1 MFSRLKAGIA
11 RTRDSLVNGVQ
22 RLFTGRTRLD
32 AAALETLETLLLSA
46 DVGVSA
52 TARIVEKVR
61 RIPANQSPAEAV
73 QDEMTAILAPCEQ
86 PFEYKARDDG
96 PFIIL
101 VVGVN
106 GAGKT
111 TTIAKIAQRLKG
123 EGRSV
128 MLAAGDTFRAAA
140 VDQLK
145 RWGER
150 LNIPVISQGPGADT
164 ASVIFDA
171 CAAAKARKI
180 DVLIADTAGR
190 LHTQDNLMAELA
202 KVRRVVGKHQADAP
216 HETLLVLDA
225 TMGQNALNQAQE
237 FMGQVAVSALCLTKL
252 DGTAKGGVIFALAE
266 RLRLPIRYI
275 GIGEKAEDLQVFNAR
290 EFTRA
295 LLGDFAGSKVD
306 EDDTEQ
312 S

>member
-32 AAALETLETLLLSA
+32 AQALETLETLLLSA

-52 TARIVEKVR
+52 TARIVEKLKH
-61 RIPANQSPAEAV
+61 IPANQSPAQAV
-73 QDEMTAILAPCEQ
+73 QDEMTAILEPCQ
-86 PFEYKARDDG
+86 QTFEYSARADG
-96 PFIIL
+96 PYIIL

-111 TTIAKIAQRLKG
+111 TTIAKIAHRLRN
-123 EGRSV
+123 EGRTV

-140 VDQLK
+140 VDQLQ

-150 LNIPVISQGPGADT
+150 LGVTVISQGPGADP

-202 KVRRVVGKHQADAP
+202 KVRRVVSKYQADAP

-237 FMGQVAVSALCLTKL
+237 FVGQVQVSALCLTKL

-266 RLRLPIRYI
+266 RLKLPIRYV
-275 GIGEKAEDLQVFNAR
+275 GIGEQADDLQVFDAR

-295 LLGDFAGSKVD
+295 LLGDFAASSVD
-306 EDDTEQ
+306 AE

>member
-61 RIPANQSPAEAV
+61 RIPANQSPAQVV
-73 QDEMTAILAPCEQ
+73 QDEMTAILAPCQ
-86 PFEYKARDDG
+86 QAFEYRARPDG
-96 PFIIL
+96 PFVIL

-111 TTIAKIAQRLKG
+111 TTIAKIAQRLRNDG
-123 EGRSV
+123 CSV

-140 VDQLK
+140 VDQLQ

-150 LNIPVISQGPGADT
+150 IGITVISQGPGADP

-202 KVRRVVGKHQADAP
+202 KVRRVVSKFQPDAP

-237 FMGQVAVSALCLTKL
+237 FMGQVQVSALCLTKL

-266 RLRLPIRYI
+266 RFQLPIRYI
-275 GIGEKAEDLQVFNAR
+275 GIGEQADDLQVFDAR

-295 LLGDFAGSKVD
+295 LLGDFAGSSVD
-306 EDDTEQ
+306 SE

>member
-32 AAALETLETLLLSA
+32 AQALETLETLLLSA

-52 TARIVEKVR
+52 TARIVEKLKH
-61 RIPANQSPAEAV
+61 IPANQSPAQAV
-73 QDEMTAILAPCEQ
+73 QDEMTAILEPCQ
-86 PFEYKARDDG
+86 QTFEYSARADG
-96 PFIIL
+96 PYIIL

-111 TTIAKIAQRLKG
+111 TTIAKIAHRLRN
-123 EGRSV
+123 EGRTV

-140 VDQLK
+140 VDQLQ

-150 LNIPVISQGPGADT
+150 LGVTVISQGPGADP

-202 KVRRVVGKHQADAP
+202 KVRRVVSKHQADAP

-237 FMGQVAVSALCLTKL
+237 FVGQVQVSALCLTKL

-266 RLRLPIRYI
+266 RLKLPIRYV
-275 GIGEKAEDLQVFNAR
+275 GIGEQADDLQVFDAR

-295 LLGDFAGSKVD
+295 LLGDFAASSVD
-306 EDDTEQ
+306 AE

>member
-32 AAALETLETLLLSA
+32 AHALETLETLLLSA

-52 TARIVEKVR
+52 SARIVERVR
-61 RIPANQSPAEAV
+61 RIPANQSPAQVV

-86 PFEYKARDDG
+86 PFAYAARADG
-96 PFIIL
+96 PYVIL

-111 TTIAKIAQRLKG
+111 TTIAKIARRLQG

-150 LNIPVISQGPGADT
+150 LDIPVIAQGSGADP

-202 KVRRVVGKHQADAP
+202 KVRRVIGKQLADAP

-225 TMGQNALNQAQE
+225 TMGQNAINQAEE
-237 FMGQVAVSALCLTKL
+237 FCRQVQVSALCLTKL

-266 RLRLPIRYI
+266 RLKLPIRYV
-275 GIGEKAEDLQVFNAR
+275 GLGEQADDLQVFDAR

-295 LLGDFAGSKVD
+295 LLGDFVGTGVEAGS
-306 EDDTEQ
+306 
-312 S
+312 